1 MAAKLNYKKIAA
13 MPRGEKVCLFIET
26 YCKVPEGKHVGKPI
40 KLEPFQRKFILAVYD
55 NPHGTSR
62 AYLSIARKNGKTAL
76 IAGICLAHIVG
87 PVALRNSQII
97 SGARSRDQAALLFK
111 LMQKMVA
118 LEPELQRITRVLTS
132 AKIIVGLPLNVEYRA
147 ISAEAKTAHGASPV
161 VAVLD
166 EVGQIRGPKDEFV
179 DAIETSQGAY
189 EAPLLI
195 AISTQAANDDDLFS
209 IWLDDAEA
217 GQDPH
222 IVSHVYKAEKD
233 ADLMDEAAWA
243 AANPALG
250 TFRSLADMRTLATK
264 AQRMPSFVA
273 TFRNLN
279 LNQRVEMN
287 TPFISRDVWLLNSKP
302 PADLAKKKVFGGLD
316 LASVAD
322 LAALVLVSEDND
334 IEPTFWTPKEGVFEK
349 AKADRVPYDVW
360 ANQGFI
366 QLTPGRTIQ
375 YEFIA
380 AHLRAV
386 FDSYDVQSIGFDRY
400 NMKFLRPWL
409 VKAGFSEAELTR
421 FVEFGQGFVSMS
433 PALRELESRLLECE
447 MKHGAHPV
455 LTWCAANAVVLT
467 DPAGNR
473 KLAKNRGSGRIDGMV
488 ALAMAVG
495 VMPIKVDAPPPP
507 PKYNVSF
514 V

>member
-13 MPRGEKVCLFIET
+13 MTRGEKVCLFIET
-26 YCKVPEGKHVGKPI
+26 YCKAPEGKHVGKPI

-179 DAIETSQGAY
+179 DAIETSQGAH

-209 IWLDDAEA
+209 IWLDDAETS
-217 GQDPH
+217 QDPH

-287 TPFISRDVWLLNSKP
+287 TSFISRDVWLLNAKP
-302 PADLAKKKVFGGLD
+302 PADLVKQKVFGGLD
-316 LASVAD
+316 LASVVD

-334 IEPTFWTPKEGVFEK
+334 IEPTFWTPKEGLIEK

-400 NMKFLRPWL
+400 NMKFLLPWL